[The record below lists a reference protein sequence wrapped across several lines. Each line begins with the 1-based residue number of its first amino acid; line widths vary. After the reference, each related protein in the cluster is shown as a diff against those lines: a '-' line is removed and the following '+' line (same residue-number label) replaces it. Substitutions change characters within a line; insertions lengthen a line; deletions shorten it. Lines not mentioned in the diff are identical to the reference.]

1 MTPDE
6 IEKDR
11 APERIWIDDA
21 RTYSATFFSA
31 GIPYVR
37 ADLFDA
43 LTAENAALKARMAE
57 LEAALHP
64 FSKTAGEMFSRNW
77 EKDDVALKFV
87 TKGKAFIVTFSDF
100 LNARAALEKSH
111 E

>member
-11 APERIWIDDA
+11 EMPSTSWAVWAWQAYRDGALVDP
-21 RTYSATFFSA
+21 AT
-31 GIPYVR
+31 
-37 ADLFDA
+37 
-43 LTAENAALKARMAE
+43 LTAENAALKERVAK
-57 LEAALHP
+57 LETALHP

-100 LNARAALEKSH
+100 LNAHAALEKH
-111 E
+111 HDRP